1 MALGAEP
8 AELTRMFIGQG
19 LTLTGAGI
27 LIGLAASAGVTRLMT
42 SLLFKTSPIDPPTYT
57 AVAATLVF
65 VAFLACY
72 LPARRV
78 TSVNPVE
85 ALRIE

>member
-1 MALGAEP
+1 
-8 AELTRMFIGQG
+8 MFIGQG
-19 LTLTGAGI
+19 LVLTGAGI
-27 LIGLAASAGVTRLMT
+27 MIGLAASAAVTRLMA
-42 SLLFKTSPIDPPTYT
+42 SLLFRTNPIDPPTYA

-85 ALRIE
+85 ALRTE